1 MQAAAADIASRRAT
15 YAALPLT
22 PPPEPLERTPFAE
35 YVRLSLEPPR
45 PSAGK
50 EPAAA
55 AADVDVLDGRLDLR
69 TRCPRAYA
77 IDSDSTDFR
86 DDAISIDLSSGE
98 LYVHVADVSATVRPG
113 DALDETARL
122 RLQSVYASAMPLHML
137 PPRLLHRLCLSTDQ
151 PNECVTAILKLDAF
165 GKARSLPP
173 PSRRNPQ
180 TLASRPSRAPASR
193 SFVSAR
199 RRLTCDLGP
208 GLLAPRP
215 GPWPLPPGP
224 SPGP

>member
-86 DDAISIDLSSGE
+86 DDAISIDLSTGE

-137 PPRLLHRLCLSTDQ
+137 PPRLALALTLTLT
-151 PNECVTAILKLDAF
+151 PT
-165 GKARSLPP
+165 PTP
-173 PSRRNPQ
+173 TPTP
-180 TLASRPSRAPASR
+180 TLAPTLTLTRRPASR
-193 SFVSAR
+193 SSFPTTTRTTALS
-199 RRLTCDLGP
+199 
-208 GLLAPRP
+208 
-215 GPWPLPPGP
+215 
-224 SPGP
+224 